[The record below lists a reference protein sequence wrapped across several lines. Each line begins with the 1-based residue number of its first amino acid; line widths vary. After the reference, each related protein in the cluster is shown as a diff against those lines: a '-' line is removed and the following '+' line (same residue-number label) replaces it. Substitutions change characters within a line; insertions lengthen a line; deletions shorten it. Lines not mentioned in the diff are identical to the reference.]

1 MIEFAKPNEVVEKEK
16 ETKNN
21 QILPVINPVEPTF
34 HEHDYFP
41 SNDDQ
46 QTQIKES
53 VFINNSKDDISVKT
67 ANVEESNK
75 IIQPF
80 DNEVFETTDSAFNNK
95 IDDLENQLHLSP
107 IKKNNLITTTKLINQ
122 LMKSP
127 VPLNVLEEQTVANQL
142 IKISPAALNGF
153 QSPLSR
159 IMVNN
164 YEESS
169 SFNCIDDV
177 VLAAFIN
184 DFSYELVENQSFNQN
199 R

>member
-1 MIEFAKPNEVVEKEK
+1 MVEFAEPNAVENKDINVSNSIESK
-16 ETKNN
+16 LPESNEFQFNNDLQNEANESSKINLINETNKIPIFEEPKKTVQNFDSE
-21 QILPVINPVEPTF
+21 IYEPT
-34 HEHDYFP
+34 D
-41 SNDDQ
+41 
-46 QTQIKES
+46 
-53 VFINNSKDDISVKT
+53 
-67 ANVEESNK
+67 AG
-75 IIQPF
+75 
-80 DNEVFETTDSAFNNK
+80 FNNK
-95 IDDLENQLHLSP
+95 TDDLENQLHISP
-107 IKKNNLITTTKLINQ
+107 IKKNSVITASSLINQ

-127 VPLNVLEEQTVANQL
+127 VPLNVLEEQAATNQI
-142 IKISPAALNGF
+142 IKLSPAKLNSF

-159 IMVNN
+159 IMVNH